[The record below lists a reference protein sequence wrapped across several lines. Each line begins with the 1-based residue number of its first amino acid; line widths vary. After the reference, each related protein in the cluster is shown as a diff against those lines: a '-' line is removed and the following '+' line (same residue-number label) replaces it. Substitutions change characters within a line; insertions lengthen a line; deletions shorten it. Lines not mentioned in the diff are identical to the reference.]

1 MAKFYGKIGYAES
14 VEIRPG
20 VWDDNKIIEKSY
32 SGELIQTNGRWNTNS
47 DTVND
52 DLKLSDK
59 ISIVAD
65 PYANQNFQQ
74 MRYVEYMGSLWKIS
88 GIEVARPRLLLT
100 LGGVYNGPQ
109 A

>member
-20 VWDDNKIIEKSY
+20 VWEDTMTERPY
-32 SGELIQTNGRWNTNS
+32 SGDTVQNNSRWNTNP

-52 DLKLSDK
+52 DIKLSDK
-59 ISIVAD
+59 LSIVTD

-74 MRYVEYMGSLWKIS
+74 MRYVEYMGGLWKIV
-88 GIEVARPRLLLT
+88 GVEVARPRLLLT

>member
-20 VWDDNKIIEKSY
+20 VWEDTITERPY
-32 SGELIQTNGRWNTNS
+32 SGNTVQNNSRWNTNP

-52 DLKLSDK
+52 DIKLSDK
-59 ISIVAD
+59 LSIVAD

-74 MRYVEYMGSLWKIS
+74 MRYVEYMGGLWKII
-88 GIEVARPRLLLT
+88 GVEVARPRLLLT

>member
-20 VWDDNKIIEKSY
+20 VWEDTMTERPY
-32 SGELIQTNGRWNTNS
+32 SGDTVQNNSRWNTNP

-52 DLKLSDK
+52 DIKLSDK
-59 ISIVAD
+59 LSIVAD

-74 MRYVEYMGSLWKIS
+74 MRYVEYMGGLWKIV
-88 GIEVARPRLLLT
+88 GVEVARPRLLLT

>member
-20 VWDDNKIIEKSY
+20 VWEDTMTERPY
-32 SGELIQTNGRWNTNS
+32 SGDTVRNNSRWNTNP

-52 DLKLSDK
+52 DIKLSDK
-59 ISIVAD
+59 LSIVAD

-74 MRYVEYMGSLWKIS
+74 MRYVEYMGGLWKIV
-88 GIEVARPRLLLT
+88 GVEVARPRLLLT

>member
-20 VWDDNKIIEKSY
+20 VWEDTITKRPY
-32 SGELIQTNGRWNTNS
+32 SGDTVRNNSRWNTNP

-52 DLKLSDK
+52 DIKLSDK
-59 ISIVAD
+59 LSIVAD

-74 MRYVEYMGSLWKIS
+74 MRYVEYMGGLWKIV
-88 GIEVARPRLLLT
+88 GVEVARPRLLLT

>member
-20 VWDDNKIIEKSY
+20 VWEDTMTERPY
-32 SGELIQTNGRWNTNS
+32 SGDTVQNNSRWNTNP
-47 DTVND
+47 DTIND
-52 DLKLSDK
+52 DIKLSDK
-59 ISIVAD
+59 LSIVAD

-74 MRYVEYMGSLWKIS
+74 MRYVEYMGGLWKII
-88 GIEVARPRLLLT
+88 GVEVARPRLLLT

>member
-20 VWDDNKIIEKSY
+20 VWEDTITERPY
-32 SGELIQTNGRWNTNS
+32 SGDTVQNNSRWNTNP

-52 DLKLSDK
+52 DIKLSDK
-59 ISIVAD
+59 LSIVTD

-74 MRYVEYMGSLWKIS
+74 MRYVEYMGGLWKIV
-88 GIEVARPRLLLT
+88 GVEVARPRLLLT

>member
-20 VWDDNKIIEKSY
+20 VWEDTITERPY
-32 SGELIQTNGRWNTNS
+32 SGDTVQNNSRWNTNP

-52 DLKLSDK
+52 DIKLSDK
-59 ISIVAD
+59 LSIVAD

-74 MRYVEYMGSLWKIS
+74 MRYVEYMGGLWKIV
-88 GIEVARPRLLLT
+88 GVEVARPRLLLT